1 MYMNYHFLKDKASWS
16 LYPITRKKNGAERKI
31 LFTYSIDKCV
41 NYGGAL
47 HDHYV
52 CMPGGFSLVTNRFWA
67 DEPWKFSWVFFMVQS
82 FHASFVYT
90 DYTIHLFTQIILGWD
105 FKNRA
110 KQALIARSISLE
122 GSQIHCT
129 KIESLN
135 WCTEHVTIYVH
146 VLLVNT
152 SVKSLVLCLVCV
164 LPWL

>member
-1 MYMNYHFLKDKASWS
+1 
-16 LYPITRKKNGAERKI
+16 
-31 LFTYSIDKCV
+31 
-41 NYGGAL
+41 
-47 HDHYV
+47 
-52 CMPGGFSLVTNRFWA
+52 
-67 DEPWKFSWVFFMVQS
+67 MVQS

-135 WCTEHVTIYVH
+135 
-146 VLLVNT
+146 
-152 SVKSLVLCLVCV
+152 
-164 LPWL
+164 